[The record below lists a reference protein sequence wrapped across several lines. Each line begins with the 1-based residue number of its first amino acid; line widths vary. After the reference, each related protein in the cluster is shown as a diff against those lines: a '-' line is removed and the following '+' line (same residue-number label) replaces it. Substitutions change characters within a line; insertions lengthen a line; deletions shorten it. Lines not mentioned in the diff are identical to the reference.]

1 MAKIDKAEKPEKPE
15 KAEGQSSRQVK
26 VRLPLALYDH
36 LAQLA
41 DADMR
46 SVANFIEVLLRRQY
60 PVEDSVVI
68 EPVPEQ
74 PVP

>member
-1 MAKIDKAEKPEKPE
+1 MARMDKAEKPVKPQD
-15 KAEGQSSRQVK
+15 AEGQSSRQVK

-68 EPVPEQ
+68 QPVPEE
-74 PVP
+74 PMP